1 MSGRSTG
8 GVGGCGRKRWAGS
21 FSRAPGILGG
31 LVAVG
36 LVLAAG
42 CQSYRIEY
50 HRRPGFYRRAGDG
63 QLTDQVT
70 LDDGT
75 VIVYRDRVA
84 AGRPRTAGNDEPKTF
99 RIREQAPDGSTILRA
114 LLPQDVLAN
123 TLTCL
128 GNREYELLWEQM
140 LSQQTKSSYEA
151 EGQGAEEFAAFFEK
165 HRTEL
170 AATVSRM
177 LLGLTAN
184 EVLVENL
191 GGGRI
196 RCRFY
201 PHVAWNFRF
210 KSVEMVSE
218 QGGLRLLMIR

>member
-8 GVGGCGRKRWAGS
+8 GVGGCGRGPWAGF
-21 FSRAPGILGG
+21 FSRAQRILGG

-36 LVLAAG
+36 FVLAAG
-42 CQSYRIEY
+42 CESYRVEY
-50 HRRPGFYRRAGDG
+50 HRRPGFYRRAADG
-63 QLTDQVT
+63 RLADQVT

-114 LLPQDVLAN
+114 LMPQDVLAN

-128 GNREYELLWEQM
+128 RNREYELLWEQM

-165 HRTEL
+165 HRTKL

-177 LLGLTAN
+177 FLGLTAN
-184 EVLVENL
+184 EVIVENL

-201 PHVAWNFRF
+201 PHVARNFQF
-210 KSVEMVSE
+210 KTVEMVSE

>member
-8 GVGGCGRKRWAGS
+8 GAGGCGRGPLAGS
-21 FSRAPGILGG
+21 FSRAQRILGG

-36 LVLAAG
+36 LLWASG
-42 CQSYRIEY
+42 CESYRIEY
-50 HRRPGFYRRAGDG
+50 HRRPGFYRRAADG
-63 QLTDQVT
+63 RLADQVT

-75 VIVYRDRVA
+75 VIVYRDRVTSR
-84 AGRPRTAGNDEPKTF
+84 RPRTAGNDKPKTF

-128 GNREYELLWEQM
+128 RNREYELLWEQM

-165 HRTEL
+165 HRTKL

-177 LLGLTAN
+177 LLGLNAN

-191 GGGRI
+191 GGGHI
-196 RCRFY
+196 RCRFH
-201 PHVAWNFRF
+201 PHVGRNFKF
-210 KSVEMVSE
+210 KIVEMVSE

>member
-1 MSGRSTG
+1 MSGRATG
-8 GVGGCGRKRWAGS
+8 GVVGCGHWPWAGS
-21 FSRAPGILGG
+21 FSRAQKILGG

-36 LVLAAG
+36 LLWASG
-42 CQSYRIEY
+42 CESYRIEY
-50 HRRPGFYRRAGDG
+50 HRRPGFYRRAAEGK
-63 QLTDQVT
+63 LAEQVM

-75 VIVYRDRVA
+75 VIVYRDRIA
-84 AGRPRTAGNDEPKTF
+84 AGRPRTAGNDDLKFF

-114 LLPQDVLAN
+114 RLPQDVLAN

-128 GNREYELLWEQM
+128 RNREYELLWEQM

-165 HRTEL
+165 HRTNL

-184 EVLVENL
+184 EVIVENL

-201 PHVAWNFRF
+201 PHMARNFRF
-210 KSVEMVSE
+210 KTVELVSE